1 MDNIYQKVIESL
13 ALESQAKAL
22 FKEIKMS
29 NDLQNIKPKKKVS
42 VGVMLGFGFGVLI
55 LFSCIMVFIALNR
68 VSEINTSLRQIN
80 DINALAQRYAINFRG
95 SVHDRAIAVRDVVL
109 IDNED
114 TKGLQNLLEQ
124 IGTLEKFYKEAEDN
138 MKEKFIDTHLL
149 DDKELSILQAIE
161 ATQAKSIPLI
171 VQISQA
177 KLAGDSQK
185 AYSLL
190 KTLSPYFTQ
199 WLAEIN
205 QFIDY
210 QENANSTLTAELR
223 SNVDEFRIVLLVLLA
238 LSVVFGVIVAIEIN
252 QFIDYQENAN
262 STLTAELRSN
272 VDEFRI
278 VLLVLLALSV
288 VFGVIVAIVIIR
300 SLLRLLGGE
309 PHIASQI
316 ISKIANGNLSEPV
329 AYKGEDSMLS
339 SIATMQGKLKE
350 IVEFITRSSNQ
361 INEVALKV
369 SQTSNQAQDAA
380 RTQMQSS
387 TQVADKIGQMNKS
400 VIEVSNIAQ
409 QTEENSTKS
418 VEISTKGVEIIN
430 ITAQEIGKITEM
442 ISSSAEN
449 IRGLQQ
455 QSVEIGGSASLI
467 AEIADQTNLLALNA
481 AIEAARAGEHGRGF
495 AVVADE
501 VRKLAERTAQTTAE
515 IANMI
520 KLIQDGIGTSV
531 DAIEAIVPQIDKGQK
546 LIIDSVQTLEEIQNQ
561 AKDSLQKAKV
571 VASSSSEQEDTMQ
584 SIANDMQGIST
595 LSQETSLSL
604 ENANKTISELK
615 NISDSLKNYMAYF
628 KI

>member
-109 IDNED
+109 IDSED

-238 LSVVFGVIVAIEIN
+238 LSVVFGVIVAI
-252 QFIDYQENAN
+252 
-262 STLTAELRSN
+262 
-272 VDEFRI
+272 
-278 VLLVLLALSV
+278 
-288 VFGVIVAIVIIR
+288 VIIR

-380 RTQMQSS
+380 RIQMQSS

>member
-1 MDNIYQKVIESL
+1 MDNIYQKVVESL

-22 FKEIKMS
+22 FKDIKMS

-68 VSEINTSLRQIN
+68 VSEINTSLSQIN

-109 IDNED
+109 IDSED

-199 WLAEIN
+199 WLA
-205 QFIDY
+205 
-210 QENANSTLTAELR
+210 
-223 SNVDEFRIVLLVLLA
+223 
-238 LSVVFGVIVAIEIN
+238 EIN

>member
-68 VSEINTSLRQIN
+68 VSEINTSLSQIN

-109 IDNED
+109 IDSED

-199 WLAEIN
+199 WLA
-205 QFIDY
+205 
-210 QENANSTLTAELR
+210 
-223 SNVDEFRIVLLVLLA
+223 
-238 LSVVFGVIVAIEIN
+238 EIN

-561 AKDSLQKAKV
+561 AKDSLQKAKA

>member
-1 MDNIYQKVIESL
+1 
-13 ALESQAKAL
+13 
-22 FKEIKMS
+22 MS
-29 NDLQNIKPKKKVS
+29 NDSQKTKPEKKVS
-42 VGVMLGFGFGVLI
+42 VGVVLGFGFGVLI

-68 VSEINTSLRQIN
+68 VSEINASLSRIN

-109 IDNED
+109 IDSEN
-114 TKGLQNLLEQ
+114 TKGLQQLLEQ
-124 IGTLEKFYKEAEDN
+124 IATLEKFYKEAEDD
-138 MKEKFIDTHLL
+138 MKEKFINTNLL
-149 DDKELSILQAIE
+149 NEKELSILQAIE

-185 AYSLL
+185 AYNLL

-210 QENANSTLTAELR
+210 QEDANSALTAELR
-223 SNVDEFRIVLLVLLA
+223 SGVNEFRIVLLVLLA
-238 LSVVFGVIVAIEIN
+238 LSVIFGIV
-252 QFIDYQENAN
+252 
-262 STLTAELRSN
+262 
-272 VDEFRI
+272 
-278 VLLVLLALSV
+278 
-288 VFGVIVAIVIIR
+288 VAIVIIR

-309 PHIASQI
+309 PYIASQI
-316 ISKIANGNLSEPV
+316 ISKIANGNLSESV
-329 AYKGEDSMLS
+329 AYKGEYSMLS
-339 SIATMQGKLKE
+339 SIATMQEKLKE

-387 TQVADKIGQMNKS
+387 TQVAGKIEQMNKA

-430 ITAQEIGKITEM
+430 ITAEEIGKITEM

-455 QSVEIGGSASLI
+455 QSVEISGSASLI

-501 VRKLAERTAQTTAE
+501 VRKLAERTASTTAE

-546 LIIDSVQTLEEIQNQ
+546 LIMDSVQTLEEIQNQ
-561 AKDSLQKAKV
+561 AQDSLQKAKA
-571 VASSSSEQEDTMQ
+571 VASSSSQQENTMQ
-584 SIANDMQGIST
+584 SISNDMQGIST

-604 ENANKTISELK
+604 ENANKIINELK

>member
-68 VSEINTSLRQIN
+68 VSEINTSLSQIN

-109 IDNED
+109 IDSED

-199 WLAEIN
+199 WLA
-205 QFIDY
+205 
-210 QENANSTLTAELR
+210 
-223 SNVDEFRIVLLVLLA
+223 
-238 LSVVFGVIVAIEIN
+238 EIN